1 MNILKEHLLENVQE
15 GDLFQHDNAPAH
27 KLQKTAR
34 FLVGVFEENPDSYS
48 G

>member
-1 MNILKEHLLENVQE
+1 MNLCIKDESKRQSIW
-15 GDLFQHDNAPAH
+15 F
-27 KLQKTAR
+27 K